1 MSTLKNPLISRLHQ
15 ETNSAKKKAREEEET
30 RRGEEKNREIQNLQI
45 QAKELF
51 DSEVTEEKLFKFAQ
65 AGENKYPILFLESKR
80 RHIVK
85 NKKTGY
91 KYNTG
96 SKLGELLCGVLEE
109 NNFNP
114 EIVEICDYHIEG
126 LKKLIPDIKEGI
138 YIGIKW

>member
-30 RRGEEKNREIQNLQI
+30 RRSEEKNREIQNLQI
-45 QAKELF
+45 Q
-51 DSEVTEEKLFKFAQ
+51 EVTKEKLFKFAQ
-65 AGENKYPILFLESKR
+65 AGENKHPTLFLESKR